1 MTPWAIKLLGPNQ
14 LEIRTMN
21 IVEQMKL
28 FMEPKSIAIVGV
40 PRHTGEGSLNIL
52 ENLLDYGF
60 SGKIF
65 PVNPNAREILGVK
78 TYPTIRDVP
87 DKIDLA
93 VLLTP
98 RSITPVKL
106 EECLEKDIK
115 AIVIVSQ
122 GFADAD
128 EEGKALQEQVLK
140 MARAGG
146 ARMIGPN
153 SFGVANAFE
162 KLNTAFVPFEMEEIP
177 VGVISQSGLF
187 FQSLPNLMLIGK
199 AIDLGNC
206 CDIGFTDAL
215 EYFAADPQTE
225 LILLHIEGLRE
236 GRKFMEVASRIAK
249 RKMLIALKT
258 GKSEAGAKAAQSHTG
273 SLAGKDEVYD
283 AVFEQCGII
292 RATDIDEVADII

>member
-1 MTPWAIKLLGPNQ
+1 
-14 LEIRTMN
+14 
-21 IVEQMKL
+21 
-28 FMEPKSIAIVGV
+28 
-40 PRHTGEGSLNIL
+40 
-52 ENLLDYGF
+52 YGF

-106 EECLEKDIK
+106 EGCLEKDIK

-177 VGVISQSGLF
+177 V
-187 FQSLPNLMLIGK
+187 
-199 AIDLGNC
+199 
-206 CDIGFTDAL
+206 
-215 EYFAADPQTE
+215 
-225 LILLHIEGLRE
+225 
-236 GRKFMEVASRIAK
+236 
-249 RKMLIALKT
+249 
-258 GKSEAGAKAAQSHTG
+258 
-273 SLAGKDEVYD
+273 
-283 AVFEQCGII
+283 
-292 RATDIDEVADII
+292 